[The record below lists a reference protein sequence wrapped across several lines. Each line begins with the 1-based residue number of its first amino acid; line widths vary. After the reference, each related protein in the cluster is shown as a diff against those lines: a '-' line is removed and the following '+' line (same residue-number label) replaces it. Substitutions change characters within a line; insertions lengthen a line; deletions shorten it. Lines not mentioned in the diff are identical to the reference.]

1 MYAFHHDT
9 RKCKVSAVLL
19 LPFMAGVMHGAQAD
33 APLADAPL
41 ANAPL
46 AYAPL
51 AYASLA
57 DARESDMSIQPRLAL
72 RITLLY
78 SGNQSHSTVTKREA
92 SCSEVW
98 SGLVWSD

>member
-33 APLADAPL
+33 APLAD
-41 ANAPL
+41 
-46 AYAPL
+46 APL